1 MERIVITGATGMIGS
16 SLIKILKEKDVEIFA
31 ISRPNSK
38 KSGNVPEGDNIRVI
52 ECDISNLS
60 SLSSKLSDCDLFFHF
75 AWTGTVGEARDNAD
89 IQLNNIKYSLDA
101 VKLAKDIGCST
112 FVGAGSQAEYGFV
125 EEKLSNSTPVNPV
138 TSYGIAKYSA
148 GKLSRVL
155 ASQLG
160 IKHCWGRIL
169 SVYGPG
175 DNQNTMVMSCI
186 NSILN
191 NNPFDTT
198 KADQVWDYIY
208 SDDCAQAFYDI
219 AKKGHDGEV
228 YTIGSG
234 SEIPLKDYI
243 SAIRDVINPDFEIG
257 FGNIDY
263 YPNQVMYLSADISKL
278 MQDTGFKPEISF
290 EEGIRRIVE
299 DLK

>member
-1 MERIVITGATGMIGS
+1 M
-16 SLIKILKEKDVEIFA
+16 
-31 ISRPNSK
+31 
-38 KSGNVPEGDNIRVI
+38 
-52 ECDISNLS
+52 
-60 SLSSKLSDCDLFFHF
+60 
-75 AWTGTVGEARDNAD
+75 
-89 IQLNNIKYSLDA
+89 
-101 VKLAKDIGCST
+101 
-112 FVGAGSQAEYGFV
+112 